1 MYSGSSYRHQQTH
14 QEGYRLQLQGKNSG
28 EGSTGIL
35 KFTAV
40 LLWHSNVSQ
49 TLFSRDRREFT
60 ISCCLLITAL
70 SPVISWGVAN
80 ILFIYWVNNVYF
92 FYLRNESYAPET
104 LTFLVYQCIKSVSM
118 PVPLRTT
125 STD

>member
-60 ISCCLLITAL
+60 VSCCLLITAL

-80 ILFIYWVNNVYF
+80 ILFIHWVNNVYF
-92 FYLRNESYAPET
+92 FYLWNESYAPET

>member
-80 ILFIYWVNNVYF
+80 ILFIHWVNNVYF